1 MPAER
6 KKAFDNI
13 SRALSI
19 IKVDIEHHQKI
30 NDLSLNIHSE
40 NFFRD
45 VFSHVY
51 GYKLEN
57 ANFKNQNIS
66 SIDLIDK
73 EAKIAYQITSTRDVE
88 KVENTLKIL
97 KNNEYKDYTL
107 YIYYLLEKPNF
118 QSKSIEYLNENFQ
131 DINIK
136 ECLKS
141 SLDLINDINNLK
153 HSDLLSLNENYF
165 LNFSNKKIEYTDKM
179 VLDTAIKH
187 LLTRKKNINKNY
199 NDSFGSIRTD
209 EKIIVNKIN
218 KRLAA
223 HINNAL
229 DYNYLMQ
236 ELESEE
242 AYITSLRNL
251 IIEELYRE
259 LVQLELLSK
268 HRLGNLKRFSIEKLS
283 EIGFASGVD
292 FNKIIFDLY
301 EKFKELLLIN
311 DFNTMDIT
319 WIIISYFFEI
329 CDIGVKNDNAN

>member
-97 KNNEYKDYTL
+97 KIMNIKTIH
-107 YIYYLLEKPNF
+107 YIYIIYLK
-118 QSKSIEYLNENFQ
+118 
-131 DINIK
+131 
-136 ECLKS
+136 
-141 SLDLINDINNLK
+141 
-153 HSDLLSLNENYF
+153 
-165 LNFSNKKIEYTDKM
+165 
-179 VLDTAIKH
+179 
-187 LLTRKKNINKNY
+187 
-199 NDSFGSIRTD
+199 
-209 EKIIVNKIN
+209 
-218 KRLAA
+218 
-223 HINNAL
+223 
-229 DYNYLMQ
+229 
-236 ELESEE
+236 
-242 AYITSLRNL
+242 NL
-251 IIEELYRE
+251 I
-259 LVQLELLSK
+259 
-268 HRLGNLKRFSIEKLS
+268 
-283 EIGFASGVD
+283 
-292 FNKIIFDLY
+292 
-301 EKFKELLLIN
+301 FKA
-311 DFNTMDIT
+311 
-319 WIIISYFFEI
+319 
-329 CDIGVKNDNAN
+329 KA